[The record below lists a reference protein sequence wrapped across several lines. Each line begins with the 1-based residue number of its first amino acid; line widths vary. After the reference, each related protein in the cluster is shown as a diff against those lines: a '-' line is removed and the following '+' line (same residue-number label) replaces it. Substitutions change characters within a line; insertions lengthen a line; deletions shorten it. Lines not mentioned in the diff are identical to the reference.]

1 MPKGTLGRKVGMTQL
16 FADNGNVVPVTVIQ
30 AGPVR
35 VVQKKTPATDGYA
48 AVQLGLGEKLK
59 NVNKPLRGHFAK
71 GQVVP
76 AKVLR
81 EFRTEDSEFMQALEV
96 GDELRVEQ
104 VFAAGEYVDVIG
116 TTKGKGFA
124 GAIKRHNFRRGPM
137 GHGSRYHRGVGA
149 LGAVDAARVFKGRK
163 MPGRMGGERRTV
175 QGLEV
180 VRVDAERNLLLVKG
194 SVPGPKGSLVMV
206 KETVKHQP

>member
-1 MPKGTLGRKVGMTQL
+1 MPKGTLGRKIGMTQL
-16 FADNGNVVPVTVIQ
+16 FTSNGNVVPVTVIE

-59 NVNKPLRGHFAK
+59 NVNKPLRGHYAK

-76 AKVLR
+76 AGALR
-81 EFRTEDSEFMQALEV
+81 EFRIDDSELMQSLQV
-96 GDELRVEQ
+96 GDELRVEA
-104 VFAAGEYVDVIG
+104 VFGEGEYVDVIG

-124 GAIKRHNFRRGPM
+124 GVIKRHNFRRGPM
-137 GHGSRYHRGVGA
+137 SHGSHYHRGVGS
-149 LGAVDAARVFKGRK
+149 LGGVDPARVFKGRK
-163 MPGRMGGERRTV
+163 MPGRMGGERCTV
-175 QGLEV
+175 QGLQV

-206 KETVKHQP
+206 KETVKHKR